1 MWWWRSGEEGAGE
14 VSEGC
19 HHAFIGMGSNLG
31 DRRTFL
37 KEASLEIGSHPQ
49 LRVIRLSS
57 LYETEPVGYLDQGW
71 FLNQVMEIET
81 TLTPEE
87 LLTFL
92 QGIENKLGRKRLIRW
107 GPRVIDLD
115 ILLYGNRTIET
126 PKLIIPHPR
135 MYERGFVMIPLQEIA
150 PDLVHPDGKTT
161 REHLDMLM
169 KTEKVEKIRLFQ
181 G

>member
-1 MWWWRSGEEGAGE
+1 M
-14 VSEGC
+14 
-19 HHAFIGMGSNLG
+19 
-31 DRRTFL
+31 
-37 KEASLEIGSHPQ
+37 
-49 LRVIRLSS
+49 
-57 LYETEPVGYLDQGW
+57 
-71 FLNQVMEIET
+71 
-81 TLTPEE
+81 
-87 LLTFL
+87 
-92 QGIENKLGRKRLIRW
+92 
-107 GPRVIDLD
+107 IDPD

>member
-1 MWWWRSGEEGAGE
+1 
-14 VSEGC
+14 
-19 HHAFIGMGSNLG
+19 MGSNLG